1 MSEPKKSKK
10 VFRIQDIAKN
20 AIGKRHEVYIKGDDC
35 GFKTGDEYLSYRIG
49 YTTGVYSYSAQGKTQ
64 FYIEQAVHLSKRYGR
79 KHAIW
84 LTESGK
90 KEEMALDIAM
100 TYMGKSLFGGNLPVT
115 DEEIQEAL
123 EWMDRFFY
131 IIDHENDMLN
141 IRDIYGA
148 VGEIE
153 REYGIKID
161 CVAIDNASNLVRE
174 GDKSR
179 LMTHEYMNYLITAI
193 NRTSLKMKYHTFIL
207 FHVQKT
213 DKIECKDTK
222 IKYQGCPDHYDIS
235 GGQQINFLSYN
246 LVCVWRPIS
255 REEQVGII
263 NPETG
268 TPYELNE
275 SHIVITKSK
284 PKGVGMQGK
293 FVIYFDSARQKY
305 YEIIDGHKFFAG
317 EYELKFADVP
327 EDMKPKSAIQPSSSW
342 YEVDKEPELDFE
354 RPHNFIIRPS
364 RMSDDDDNSPF

>member
-1 MSEPKKSKK
+1 MPEPKKSQR
-10 VFRIQDIAKN
+10 VFRIHDVAKN
-20 AIGKRHEVYIKGDDC
+20 AISKRHEVYVKGHDC
-35 GFKTGDEYLSYRIG
+35 GFKTGDEFLSYRIG

-64 FYIEQAVHLSKRYGR
+64 FYIEQSVHLSKRYGL

-90 KEEMALDIAM
+90 KEEMVLDIAM
-100 TYMGKSLFGGNLPVT
+100 TYMGKSLFGGNEPVT
-115 DEEIQEAL
+115 DEEIEEAL
-123 EWMDRFFY
+123 TWMDQYFF
-131 IIDHENDMLN
+131 IIDHESDMLN

-153 REYGIKID
+153 REYDIKID

-174 GDKSR
+174 DGKSR
-179 LMTHEYMNYLITAI
+179 LMIHEYMNYLITAV

-222 IKYQGCPDHYDIS
+222 KKYQECPDHYSIS

-263 NPETG
+263 NPDTLM
-268 TPYELNE
+268 PFELNE

-284 PKGVGMQGK
+284 PKGVGNQGK
-293 FVIYFDSARQKY
+293 FVLRFDAAKQKF
-305 YEIIDGHKFFAG
+305 YELIDGHKFYAG
-317 EYELKFADVP
+317 EYELKFSDVP
-327 EDMKPKSAIQPSSSW
+327 EGMKPKSATQPSKSW
-342 YEVDKEPELDFE
+342 YDVD
-354 RPHNFIIRPS
+354 
-364 RMSDDDDNSPF
+364 SDDNEPF